1 MRLVNCL
8 RIGSFVNR
16 WYLCSNWLCSLRYE
30 WPARITLDE
39 MALALALVVV
49 ILSGRLLCVA
59 ASQQRVV
66 KLVGGDTLGPPLL
79 PAFLIC
85 YDFNQIWKFSK
96 WTCERE
102 VLLVSAVAIPTP
114 EESCVFNARLGI
126 SFLPP
131 QRERLRLRLRPL
143 CTYWKWHKLIYTT

>member
-39 MALALALVVV
+39 MALARDAVV

-85 YDFNQIWKFSK
+85 YDFNQIWKFVMRIKVNVKCFS
-96 WTCERE
+96 WAPLPYQPRRSR
-102 VLLVSAVAIPTP
+102 VSLMRGW
-114 EESCVFNARLGI
+114 ESHFFPL
-126 SFLPP
+126 
-131 QRERLRLRLRPL
+131 RERDWDWDWGLSAH
-143 CTYWKWHKLIYTT
+143 TGNDTN